1 MFCFV
6 LHGCRTC
13 YDMCT
18 QRSPY
23 NWSRDL
29 YERHGQTIEKYLTDT
44 VLPALRDK
52 TGQGGPILL
61 HELNHRWTNHQIMN
75 KWLKKFFTYLDRYYV
90 KHHSLP
96 TLSQA
101 GLRCFKTNIYD
112 EMKSDTT
119 GAIINLIND
128 EREGAIID
136 KGLVKSIVELYEN
149 MGMGSLDSY
158 TADLEEPLLNS
169 TREYY
174 AKKREDWI
182 NDSTPDYL
190 IKAEEALEK
199 ERKRVADYL
208 NPASETKLLRVVE
221 EEILEK
227 VEMVLLEKETSGCRA
242 LLQNDKSE
250 DLQRMFRLFSRL
262 ENGLNPMASIL
273 QNFISSMGDDVI
285 NRRQARLD
293 GGEKDKNDDPRF
305 VKALIALH
313 EKYLGV
319 VRTDFA
325 GHSLFQKALKDAF
338 VEIVNKNVGQYTN
351 AELMSTFCDRILKSG
366 GEKLSEAEVEESL
379 DRIVQLFSYLTDK
392 DMFAEIYR
400 NQLAKRLLS
409 QRSTSD
415 DAEKLMIA
423 KLKMQCGTQFTSKM
437 EGMLAD
443 LAVGAEQR
451 AEFGQRMR
459 QEDTKLDFSV
469 QVLTTGFWPTY
480 KSPTVS
486 LTPEMS
492 RCMEV
497 FKEWHDNKHQKRK
510 LTWMFSQGNA
520 AVRGT
525 FGKKSYDIQVTT
537 LQAIALNALSGGA
550 TLTFE
555 ELARTSGL
563 EEQFLKPVMH
573 SLSCGKYKVI
583 TKSPAGNKIGTTD
596 TFTANSKFSSNMR
609 KIRIPMASLEGTLNT
624 KRVEED
630 RSIAIEAA
638 IVRIM
643 KARKTLPH
651 QQLLSEV
658 LAQLAFFNP
667 NPRVVKKRIEALIDR
682 EYLER
687 SADNAHVYNVSTG
700 WDRKKRERSAKLIVR
715 IVHIHS
721 THLTIVFSPSAVLG
735 LSMWDTEN
743 TPYIFRCLEVPI
755 FLSFWS
761 APLVVLRYTNAIGAT
776 SLKRHDSLASIV
788 FFYSFTTVS
797 SLRCFV

>member
-1 MFCFV
+1 MSTNAANQRIIPLEEGWNDIIRAKAIDRLENMLDGGMRTGQASMFGPREYV
-6 LHGCRTC
+6 NIYTTC

-18 QRSPY
+18 QRAPY
-23 NWSRDL
+23 NWSSEL
-29 YERHGQTIEKYLTDT
+29 YQRHGETIERYLTSN

-52 TGQGGPILL
+52 TGQGGTILL
-61 HELNHRWTNHQIMN
+61 TELQNRWLNHQIMN

-112 EMKSDTT
+112 EMKPDTT
-119 GAIINLIND
+119 RAILGLIND
-128 EREGAIID
+128 EREGKIID
-136 KGLVKSIVELYEN
+136 KSLVKSIVELYEN
-149 MGMGSLDSY
+149 MGMGSLDAY
-158 TADLEEPLLNS
+158 NADLEEQLLNS

-174 AKKREDWI
+174 TRKREDWI

-190 IKAEEALEK
+190 IKAEEALNE
-199 ERKRVADYL
+199 ERNRVADYL
-208 NPASETKLLRVVE
+208 NSSSENKILKVVE
-221 EEILEK
+221 EEILER
-227 VEMVLLEKETSGCRA
+227 VETVLLEKETSGCRA

-262 ENGLNPMASIL
+262 ENGLIPIAQIL
-273 QNFISSMGDDVI
+273 QTFVSSMGDDII

-293 GGEKDKNDDPRF
+293 GGEKDKNDDPKF
-305 VKALIALH
+305 VKALIELH

-319 VRTDFA
+319 VKKDFS

-338 VEIVNKNVGQYTN
+338 VEIINKNVGQYTN

-392 DMFAEIYR
+392 DLFAEIYR
-400 NQLAKRLLS
+400 NQLAKRLLN

-443 LAVGAEQR
+443 LAVGSEQR
-451 AEFGQRMR
+451 SEFEQRMR
-459 QEDTKLDFSV
+459 NVNVDTKLDFSV

-480 KSPTVS
+480 KSPEVA
-486 LTPEMS
+486 LTREMS
-492 RCMEV
+492 KCMTV
-497 FKEWHDNKHQKRK
+497 FKEWHDTKHQKRK

-520 AVRGT
+520 TVRGM
-525 FGKKSYDIQVTT
+525 FNKRSYDLQVST
-537 LQAIALNALSGGA
+537 LQAIALDAMNNGV

-555 ELARTSGL
+555 ELSKRLNL
-563 EEQFLKPVMH
+563 EEAILKPLMH
-573 SLSCGKYKVI
+573 SLSCGKYRVV
-583 TKSPAGNKIGTTD
+583 TKSPSSNKINTTD
-596 TFTANSKFSSNMR
+596 KFSANGNFKCNMR
-609 KIRIPMASLEGTLNT
+609 KIRIPMASLDSSLNT

-630 RSIAIEAA
+630 RTIAIEAA

-643 KARKTLPH
+643 KARKTLQH

-687 SADNAHVYNVSTG
+687 SADNPHVYN
-700 WDRKKRERSAKLIVR
+700 
-715 IVHIHS
+715 
-721 THLTIVFSPSAVLG
+721 
-735 LSMWDTEN
+735 
-743 TPYIFRCLEVPI
+743 Y
-755 FLSFWS
+755 
-761 APLVVLRYTNAIGAT
+761 
-776 SLKRHDSLASIV
+776 LA
-788 FFYSFTTVS
+788 
-797 SLRCFV
+797 